1 MTAHRH
7 DAADYR
13 EVEHRTGAKPPAGVL
28 REPRPLDPGD
38 VEHRSGAKPP
48 AGGGPSRAVALDRL
62 IGALATKQGG
72 LVTIEQLR
80 QLGLTRREI
89 QGRVARGF
97 LIAIHRGVYLV
108 GHRAVT
114 DQAYLAAALMAT
126 GPDAFLSHRSAAAAW
141 GLRPVD
147 RRQIE
152 VTVPGAG
159 RRSRAAIWIHRV
171 SPDVQA
177 ADVVAH
183 NRLRVSSVPRM
194 LIELGPRESR
204 GELRRLVTQA
214 IRAKILDVHAMQS
227 VLERYARHPGVVAAR
242 SVVADYLPAPPG
254 RSTLEDDF
262 AAWLTQHAWL
272 PKPQR
277 NVHLGGWEIDFYW
290 PQLRLA
296 VETDGGP
303 YHITIGDMERDRA
316 KDTWLQRHHI
326 RVMRVTD
333 FRFGHERDAI
343 LEDLC
348 AFMNLAQPPT
358 APPR

>member
-1 MTAHRH
+1 M
-7 DAADYR
+7 
-13 EVEHRTGAKPPAGVL
+13 
-28 REPRPLDPGD
+28 
-38 VEHRSGAKPP
+38 
-48 AGGGPSRAVALDRL
+48 
-62 IGALATKQGG
+62 
-72 LVTIEQLR
+72 TIEQLR

-97 LIAIHRGVYLV
+97 LIATHRGVYLV

-126 GPDAFLSHRSAAAAW
+126 GPEAFLSHRSAAGVW
-141 GLRPVD
+141 GLRLVD

-159 RRSRAAIWIHRV
+159 RRSRAGIWIHRV
-171 SPDVQA
+171 STDVHP

-183 NRLRVSSVPRM
+183 GRLRVSSVPRM

-214 IRAKILDVHAMQS
+214 IRAKVLDVHEMQS
-227 VLERYARHPGVVAAR
+227 VLERYVRHPGVVAAR
-242 SVVADYLPAPPG
+242 NVVVDYLPAPPG

-262 AAWLTQHAWL
+262 DAWLTQHTWL
-272 PKPQR
+272 PKPKR
-277 NVHLGGWEIDFYW
+277 NVHFGEWEIDFYW
-290 PQLRLA
+290 PQFRLA

-303 YHITIGDMERDRA
+303 YHITIGDMERDRT
-316 KDTWLQRHHI
+316 KDTWLQRHQV
-326 RVMRVTD
+326 RVMRVTG
-333 FRFGHERDAI
+333 FRFAHERGAI

-348 AFMNLAQPPT
+348 AFMNLVRPPT
-358 APPR
+358 APAR